1 MTAME
6 DRWISISQLT
16 ARIKQ
21 TIEHN
26 SDLQSV
32 WLRGEIS
39 NFKKHSRGH
48 MYFTIKDERSKISAV
63 MFAGNNKSLAFEP
76 ENGMKVLIR
85 GRVSV
90 YEPFGQYQLYVNDME
105 PDGIGQLFIKYEQL
119 KNQLEQEG
127 LFREDMKKRLPAYPK
142 KIAVITSPTGAAI
155 RDVISTIKRRYPP
168 AEIILYPVLV
178 QGRDAAPSIVRALKQ
193 AEQHPGIDVVIAGR
207 GGGSIEELWAFN
219 EEIVARAFHSITIP
233 IISAVGHETDFT
245 IADFAAD
252 VRAATPTAA
261 AELAVPSLIDVVQQV
276 SSFEQRLHLAM
287 NNHKKHGTERL
298 KRLQGS
304 YAFRYP
310 MQLLQ
315 QKEQELDRLM
325 DRLEKRRLLTLESSL
340 SSFQVLQKRLEL
352 QHPERKLES
361 SRKEYVQTAARLEKV
376 KNRYLLN
383 KQSEFHHVIQ
393 KLNLLNPLQILERG
407 YQVSF
412 DEKEELVSSIRQAV
426 PGSRMDVQMKDGT
439 VRTKIIET
447 TPIRKW
453 DFEKKEGEHNE

>member
-16 ARIKQ
+16 SRIKQ
-21 TIEHN
+21 TIEQN
-26 SDLQSV
+26 VDLQAV

-119 KNQLEQEG
+119 KNKLELEG
-127 LFREDMKKRLPAYPK
+127 LFREGMKKKLPAYPK

-168 AEIILYPVLV
+168 AGITLYPVLV

-193 AEQHPGIDVVIAGR
+193 AETDPEVDVIIAGR

-219 EEIVARAFHSITIP
+219 EEIVARAIHAASIP

-261 AELAVPSLIDVVQQV
+261 AEIAVPSLIDVVQQIT
-276 SSFEQRLHLAM
+276 SYEQRLHLAM
-287 NNHKKHGTERL
+287 DNHRKRGAERL
-298 KRLQGS
+298 KRLQGA

-325 DRLEKRRLLTLESSL
+325 DRLEKRRLLLLEGSL
-340 SSFQVLQKRLEL
+340 SSFQVLKKRLEL
-352 QHPERKLES
+352 QHPQRKLES
-361 SRKEYVQTAARLEKV
+361 SRKDYYQTAERLEKV
-376 KNRYLLN
+376 KNRYLQN
-383 KQSEFHHVIQ
+383 KQNDFYHVLQ

-412 DEKEELVSSIRQAV
+412 DEKGELISSVKQAV
-426 PGSRMDVQMKDGT
+426 PGSRLDVQMKDGT
-439 VRTKIIET
+439 VQTKVIET
-447 TPIRKW
+447 VSKRKW
-453 DFEKKEGEHNE
+453 DFEKKEGENDE